1 MSAATSELQ
10 NGELAEK
17 ENKSENQSKEH
28 LVVMV
33 HGLFGSD
40 KHLVNVV
47 KVMQES
53 FAISE
58 GDDNILVYVS
68 KVNKRTKT
76 LDGINECGSRLVAE
90 LKDCIVKH
98 KALKTVSFVGHSM
111 GGLISRYAIGHAFDS
126 SSKTIF
132 GLQPLHFITIC
143 TPHFGC
149 NDTYMTDIKKEDS
162 VTPCLR
168 WAGAIPVIGKVPAF
182 LFEVFESFFVGL
194 VLRRT
199 GKQLFLRDKN
209 PVIVQMATDGNTEIQ
224 FSKAPASTKTK
235 TKITKSQ
242 KKSLDRNKTLAD
254 KVPYLS
260 ALAAFAERTAYGN
273 IRGDHVVAWENATV
287 RRKCDL
293 PKISRKEAPY
303 GIVNVEEASQ
313 SSPPEGS
320 EPLSLNDDDDDLSL
334 DASAAGQG
342 LAKSKSMATCHKVE
356 VMIKNLEALGWRRV
370 DVKTKILIHKNAPW
384 AHDNIISKKDAH
396 DNFKVV
402 AQHSSKLLVKSI
414 KEYEGHANSV

>member
-10 NGELAEK
+10 NGELAENDN
-17 ENKSENQSKEH
+17 ESENQSKEH

-47 KVMQES
+47 KVMRES

-58 GDDNILVYVS
+58 GDDSILVYVS

-76 LDGINECGSRLVAE
+76 LDGINECGSRLVEE
-90 LKDCIVKH
+90 LKECIGKH
-98 KALKTVSFVGHSM
+98 KTLKTISFVGHSM
-111 GGLISRYAIGHAFDS
+111 GGLISRYAIGHAYDS
-126 SSKTIF
+126 SSAGSSKTIF

-149 NDTYMTDIKKEDS
+149 NDSYMKDIKKEDS

-224 FSKAPASTKTK
+224 FSKAASTK

-320 EPLSLNDDDDDLSL
+320 EPLSLDDDDLSL
-334 DASAAGQG
+334 DDDAAAPS
-342 LAKSKSMATCHKVE
+342 LAKNKSLATCHKVE

-402 AQHSSKLLVKSI
+402 AQHSSELLVRSI
-414 KEYEGHANSV
+414 KEYEARANSV

>member
-1 MSAATSELQ
+1 MSVVQ
-10 NGELAEK
+10 NGEMAEK
-17 ENKSENQSKEH
+17 ESESDNQLKEH

-53 FAISE
+53 FAFSE
-58 GDDNILVYVS
+58 GDDSKILVYVS

-76 LDGINECGSRLVAE
+76 LDGINECGSRLVDE
-90 LKDCIVKH
+90 LREFIGKH
-98 KALKTVSFVGHSM
+98 KTLKTISFVGHSM
-111 GGLISRYAIGHAFDS
+111 GGLISRYAIGHAYDS
-126 SSKTIF
+126 SSKTVF
-132 GLQPLHFITIC
+132 GLEPLHFITIC

-149 NDTYMTDIKKEDS
+149 NDTYMKDIKKEDS

-168 WAGAIPVIGKVPAF
+168 WMGAIPVIGKVPAF

-209 PVIVQMATDGNTEIQ
+209 PIIIQMATDGNTEIQ
-224 FSKAPASTKTK
+224 FSKASKAKKAQS
-235 TKITKSQ
+235 

-260 ALAAFAERTAYGN
+260 ALSAFAERTCYGN

-303 GIVNVEEASQ
+303 GIVNIEEASQ

-320 EPLSLNDDDDDLSL
+320 L
-334 DASAAGQG
+334 DASLHASTTTENPDGN
-342 LAKSKSMATCHKVE
+342 LTKTKSMATCHKVE

-402 AQHSSKLLVKSI
+402 AQHSSELLVKSI
-414 KEYEGHANSV
+414 QVHEGATNSV